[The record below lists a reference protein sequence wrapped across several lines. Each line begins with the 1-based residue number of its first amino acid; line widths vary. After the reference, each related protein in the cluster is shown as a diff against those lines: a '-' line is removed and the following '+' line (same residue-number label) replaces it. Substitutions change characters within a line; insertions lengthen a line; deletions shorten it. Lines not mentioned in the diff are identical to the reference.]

1 MGHLILKIAALY
13 GNNVHCVM
21 HIYTLSGKVIF
32 FIICRFKEHVQS
44 NHPRHFLSEE
54 EFVQLRLELSKA
66 SLSGMVGDSGESQ
79 VAQEELPPGTED
91 LADPA
96 KVKTSLPIL

>member
-1 MGHLILKIAALY
+1 MKEL
-13 GNNVHCVM
+13 C
-21 HIYTLSGKVIF
+21 TDIF
-32 FIICRFKEHVQS
+32 FSLCRFKEHVQT

-96 KVKTSLPIL
+96 KVKPSLPIT